1 VKALAI
7 VALIFSVLA
16 VPSLLVLATTARGYL
31 ETTADIASLRIE
43 IVELRPSNDPT
54 RPLSGPEITLR
65 VYGVSEVGLTFEE
78 VNFDLLWQNQRIATV
93 AAFPRL
99 AIPRNS
105 SLVVTVSS
113 NLDADRADAT
123 RELIAGGERDFAI
136 DGNARI
142 GLPNSDGSVWLTLR
156 GQVSASQSPAAV
168 TIRGTQAHVLP
179 TRRWP
184 PFVSREV
191 RDA

>member
-1 VKALAI
+1 MKALAI

-31 ETTADIASLRIE
+31 DTTADIASLRIE
-43 IVELRPSNDPT
+43 VVELRPSTDTT
-54 RPLSGPEITLR
+54 RPLSGPDITLR
-65 VYGVSEVGLTFEE
+65 IYGVTEVGLTFEE

-93 AAFPRL
+93 ATFPRL

-123 RELIAGGERDFAI
+123 RALIAGGERDFAI

-156 GQVSASQSPAAV
+156 GQVSAERSPAIMKFQTTEARLFR
-168 TIRGTQAHVLP
+168 T
-179 TRRWP
+179 P
-184 PFVSREV
+184 PRSPIVSREG

>member
-1 VKALAI
+1 MKAPAI

-31 ETTADIASLRIE
+31 DTTADIASLRIE
-43 IVELRPSNDPT
+43 VVELRPSTDTT
-54 RPLSGPEITLR
+54 RPLSGPDITLR

-78 VNFDLLWQNQRIATV
+78 VNFDLLWQDQRIATV

-113 NLDADRADAT
+113 NLDADRAEAT
-123 RELIAGGERDFAI
+123 RDLIAGGERDFAI

-156 GQVSASQSPAAV
+156 GEVGVGRSPAAV
-168 TIRGTQAHVLP
+168 MSGGIPAHVLP
-179 TRRWP
+179 APPRSPIVRRGGG
-184 PFVSREV
+184 
-191 RDA
+191 DA